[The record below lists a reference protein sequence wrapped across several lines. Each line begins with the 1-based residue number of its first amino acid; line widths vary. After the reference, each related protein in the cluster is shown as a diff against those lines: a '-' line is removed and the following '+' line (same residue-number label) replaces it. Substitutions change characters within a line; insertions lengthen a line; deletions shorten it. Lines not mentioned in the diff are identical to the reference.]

1 MNAQTTEQAKGEPGA
16 AGPAAAVLFDM
27 DGVLVDSLEIMR
39 ASYTE
44 AVADL
49 AGAPGF
55 AEYQKNL
62 GRALPDIAARL
73 GLPASFPARYRL
85 LSDARSAQVTAYP
98 GIREVLG
105 ALRDQGVA
113 LGVVTGKEGDTARD
127 ILEGLGLLT
136 FIDVVRGGDEVVAAK
151 PSPEHVRAVLRD
163 LPCRPVAPQEV
174 LVVGDSD
181 TDMMSARSAGCRT
194 AFAKWGYSDVG
205 ALSRPPDHV
214 LQRPLDVLEAA
225 SRRPEEPC

>member
-1 MNAQTTEQAKGEPGA
+1 MSATEPARDDTGA
-16 AGPAAAVLFDM
+16 PAPAAAVLFDM
-27 DGVLVDSLEIMR
+27 DGVLVDSLEVMR
-39 ASYTE
+39 MAYTE

-49 AGAPGF
+49 PGAPDFGD
-55 AEYQKNL
+55 YQKNL

-73 GLPASFPARYRL
+73 GLPDSFPADYRRC
-85 LSDARSAQVTAYP
+85 SDARSAQVTAYP

-105 ALRDQGVA
+105 VLRDQGVV

-127 ILEGLGLLT
+127 ILERLELLT
-136 FIDVVRGGDEVVAAK
+136 FIDAVRGGDEVVAAK
-151 PSPEHVRAVLRD
+151 PSPEHVQTVLRD
-163 LPCRPVAPQEV
+163 LPCRPVAPSEV

-181 TDMMSARSAGCRT
+181 ADMMSARSAGCRT

-214 LQRPLDVLEAA
+214 LRRPLDVLHAA
-225 SRRPEEPC
+225 RCRPEELC